1 MALSLMKQ
9 HEPNEVGVLCED
21 WESRA
26 AFILLECLRP
36 CLSPN
41 RTVVTSS
48 GDNAFRKIANKKQE

>member
-1 MALSLMKQ
+1 MKQ
-9 HEPNEVGVLCED
+9 HEPNEVGVLWEY

-41 RTVVTSS
+41 HRVVTSS
-48 GDNAFRKIANKKQE
+48 GENALGKIENKK